1 MLSKFGTARANQI
14 NFLLRFSVLISIISS
29 ATANTKL
36 TNHIKNPSRKA
47 SKQPPPPHKITS
59 ENWNDTGNNND
70 KTNGKD
76 NWFPKCI
83 KHCLDEANMCYLVN
97 DICYT
102 EEDKT
107 HKEFDVRVMP
117 LPASNIAWSGQK
129 ARKSHRGKGW
139 KNWPSDVDRMKW
151 INVLAVHL
159 FFF

>member
-1 MLSKFGTARANQI
+1 MLANIGTARANQI
-14 NFLLRFSVLISIISS
+14 N
-29 ATANTKL
+29 
-36 TNHIKNPSRKA
+36 
-47 SKQPPPPHKITS
+47 KITS
-59 ENWNDTGNNND
+59 ENWNDTGNNNE
-70 KTNGKD
+70 KQMAD

-83 KHCLDEANMCYLVN
+83 KHCLDEASMCYLVN

-107 HKEFDVRVMP
+107 HKEFDVRVMS

-159 FFF
+159 FFFLNWNFVPNICIRWVIYFLVVYSLTNI